1 MKKSNM
7 KASSLRS
14 IMVVF
19 LLLAIGLS
27 AYGFYLTQG
36 QLNDFAISVGQVVSK
51 STASSTSSQGISQL
65 QTALSER
72 QTTIDKTNAFTV
84 SSQDYQTQA
93 FNDLTKYATDAGV
106 LISDYNV
113 STTTTT
119 DARLSYVTIKFNNPV
134 QTSSLIKF
142 LKLIETNLPKM
153 QVSGITL
160 TDNPSTVGTV
170 NVDPLTIGVY
180 TK

>member
-1 MKKSNM
+1 M

-14 IMVVF
+14 FMVVF
-19 LLLAIGLS
+19 LFLAISLS
-27 AYGFYLTQG
+27 AYGFYLAQG

-65 QTALSER
+65 QAALSEK
-72 QTTIDKTNAFTV
+72 QTAIDKTNAFTI
-84 SSQDYQTQA
+84 SSQDYQSQA
-93 FNDLTKYATDAGV
+93 ISDLTKYATNTGV

-113 STTTTT
+113 SSPTTT
-119 DARLSYVTIKFNNPV
+119 DAKLSYITIKFSNPV

-160 TDNPSTVGTV
+160 RDNPSKVGTV

>member
-19 LLLAIGLS
+19 LLLTIGLS
-27 AYGFYLTQG
+27 TYGFYLAQCW
-36 QLNDFAISVGQVVSK
+36 LNDFAISVGQAVSK

-65 QTALSER
+65 QAALSER
-72 QTTIDKTNAFTV
+72 QTAIDKTNAFTI

-93 FNDLTKYATDAGV
+93 FNDLTKYALNTGV

-113 STTTTT
+113 PNPTTT
-119 DARLSYVTIKFNNPV
+119 DAKLSYITIKFNNPV

-160 TDNPSTVGTV
+160 RDNPSTIGTV